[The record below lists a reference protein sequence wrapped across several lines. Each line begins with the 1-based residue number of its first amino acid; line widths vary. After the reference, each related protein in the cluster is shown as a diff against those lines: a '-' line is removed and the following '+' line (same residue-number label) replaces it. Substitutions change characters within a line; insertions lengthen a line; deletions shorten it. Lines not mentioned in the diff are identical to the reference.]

1 VSYLH
6 ARPLDGAFTRDP
18 VGVPLPTTGGGQSW
32 SETIVRA
39 RRWSALAVSMREGLP
54 WFRSDSL
61 CAGEHGRQDV
71 FPRSLRDFC
80 SQSLDREPIDGEPIH
95 GGVVRHGKFDRYPDS
110 AGEAHDALA
119 HVGREGVRILRV

>member
-1 VSYLH
+1 MADPFAICSDDPSKIKQPAGLSAFFTTEGYVSYLH

-61 CAGEHGRQDV
+61 CAREHGRQDG
-71 FPRSLRDFC
+71 PERSGP
-80 SQSLDREPIDGEPIH
+80 EVAATGESARRIAAA
-95 GGVVRHGKFDRYPDS
+95 GGF
-110 AGEAHDALA
+110 
-119 HVGREGVRILRV
+119 